1 MSFRINNNIRSLD
14 TYNNL
19 SKTSLKMEKS
29 INKLSSGYRINNAS
43 DDAAG
48 LSISEKMRAQ
58 IRSINRANYNAQ
70 DAVSMLQT
78 AEGGLNETES
88 ILQRMRELAIQASND
103 TLTSSDRLE
112 IQKEIVQLRTSIDDL
127 TKTTE
132 FNTKKLLNGSQ
143 TAFISSSSEYVSAIQ
158 TDDVGSSGDYEIEA
172 RLLKRGTS
180 QVQTT
185 HKFIDKNTGEL
196 AKGTTKL
203 EDIEQFYNANGVFA
217 LATPQKLTLTNNS
230 ASTEVTL
237 DGKMTLN
244 QLAATL
250 QSAMNSSKGL
260 DLKDSNVRM
269 VNPDSNG
276 EGGYLSLTSGG
287 IGNSGDFFITGNQ
300 TMMDIFGFTVSRES
314 KNNVLQVSATDI
326 YGNKRTIKTSAQQM
340 GGLIDGVDV
349 VFDTKLTND
358 LSSAHITTNVDIIDA
373 VRIPNTPYHGYGVQN
388 YPIDMWVCVA
398 SAPGHNNG
406 IISVNIDIN
415 ISSPQDYSF
424 DDVVTSFTSDITNYW
439 QNFDGDKNWHPDT
452 GLSVS
457 IVNNEI
463 CITKVA
469 TADSPTTE
477 FTIRQYN
484 THNTTNYLGI
494 ANGTYNG
501 SVVGNKEA
509 SVAIRGVRHDYNSGK
524 PDIKFN
530 VSDGTNTTTVDF
542 GRPTGANASIL
553 EINDLIDRINNQL
566 SAAGVKVVASVED
579 DSIVFYSNSPEAIVE
594 TSAFDPGDSDQIDYI
609 NNVIGIPF
617 AKAEYES
624 KAFRVHVVD
633 RSSQFQIGANIGQRM
648 GISIRDMSAKALG
661 IENLDMSTSK
671 GAQSAIKKLDHAI
684 SSVSAERS
692 KLGAYSNRLNHTVNN
707 LENTATNLTDSES
720 RIRDVDMAAEMINF
734 ISSQI
739 MQQAG
744 TAMLAQANTMGQS
757 VLSLLG

>member
-1 MSFRINNNIRSLD
+1 MSLRINNNISSIGA
-14 TYNNL
+14 YNNL
-19 SKTSLKMEKS
+19 SRSSSNMEKS

-48 LSISEKMRAQ
+48 LSISEKMRVQ
-58 IRSINRANYNAQ
+58 IRSLNRANTNAQ

-112 IQKEIVQLRTSIDDL
+112 IQKEIGQLRTSIDDL
-127 TKTTE
+127 TRTTE

-143 TAFISSSSEYVSAIQ
+143 TALISSSSEYISTIQ
-158 TDDVGSSGDYEIEA
+158 KGEVGSSGDYELEV

-185 HKFIDKNTGEL
+185 HKFLDKNTGEL

-203 EDIEQFYNANGVFA
+203 EDIEQFYNASGVFA
-217 LATPQKLTLTNNS
+217 LASPQKLTLSNNS
-230 ASTEVTL
+230 VSTEVTL

-250 QSAMNSSKGL
+250 QSAMTSSKGL
-260 DLKDSNVRM
+260 DIKDSKVKM
-269 VNPDSNG
+269 VNPDSDG

-300 TMMDIFGFTVSRES
+300 AMMEIFGFSVARES
-314 KNNVLQVSATDI
+314 SNNVLQVSATDI
-326 YGNKRTIKTSAQQM
+326 FGNKKTVKTSSQQM
-340 GGLIDGVDV
+340 AGLIDGVDV
-349 VFDTKLTND
+349 VFDTKLTNE

-388 YPIDMWVCVA
+388 YPIDMWVSIA
-398 SAPGHNNG
+398 AAPGHNNG

-424 DDVVTSFTSDITNYW
+424 DDIVTSFTADITNFW
-439 QNFDGDKNWHPDT
+439 QNRDGDKNWNPDT

-457 IVNNEI
+457 IVDNEI

-469 TADSPTTE
+469 TDDSPTTE

-484 THNTTNYLGI
+484 NHNTTNYLGI

-553 EINDLIDRINNQL
+553 EINDLLDRINNQL
-566 SAAGVKVVASVED
+566 SAAGVNVTATVENN
-579 DSIVFYSNSPEAIVE
+579 SIVFYASTPEAIVE
-594 TSAFDPGDSDQIDYI
+594 TSAFDPGNDAQINYI
-609 NNVIGIPF
+609 NDVIGIPF
-617 AKAEYES
+617 ARAEYEGKS
-624 KAFRVHVVD
+624 FRVHVVD
-633 RSSQFQIGANIGQRM
+633 RSSQFQIGANTGQRM

-671 GAQSAIKKLDHAI
+671 GVQSAIKKLDHAI

-692 KLGAYSNRLNHTVNN
+692 KLGAYSNRLNHTMSN
-707 LENTATNLTDSES
+707 LENAATNLTDAES
-720 RIRDVDMAAEMINF
+720 RIRDADMAAEMINF
-734 ISSQI
+734 ISAQI

-744 TAMLAQANTMGQS
+744 TAMLVQANTSGRS

>member
-1 MSFRINNNIRSLD
+1 MSLRINNNISSIGA
-14 TYNNL
+14 YNNL
-19 SKTSLKMEKS
+19 SRSSSNMEKS

-48 LSISEKMRAQ
+48 LSISEKMRVQ
-58 IRSINRANYNAQ
+58 IRSLNRANTNAQ

-112 IQKEIVQLRTSIDDL
+112 IQKEIGQLRTSIDDL
-127 TKTTE
+127 TRTTE

-143 TAFISSSSEYVSAIQ
+143 TALISSSSEYISTIQ
-158 TDDVGSSGDYEIEA
+158 KGEVGSSGDYELEA

-185 HKFIDKNTGEL
+185 HKFLDKNTGEL
-196 AKGTTKL
+196 ATGITKL
-203 EDIEQFYNANGVFA
+203 EDIEQFYNSSGVFA
-217 LATPQKLTLTNNS
+217 LASPQKLTLSNNS
-230 ASTEVTL
+230 VSTEVTL

-250 QSAMNSSKGL
+250 QTAMTSSKGL
-260 DLKDSNVRM
+260 DIKDSKVKM
-269 VNPDSNG
+269 VNPDSDG

-300 TMMDIFGFTVSRES
+300 AMMDIFGFTVTRES

-326 YGNKRTIKTSAQQM
+326 SGNKKTIKTSSQQM
-340 GGLIDGVDV
+340 AGLIDGVDV

-373 VRIPNTPYHGYGVQN
+373 VRIPNTPYHGYGVAN
-388 YPIDMWVCVA
+388 YPIDMWVSIA
-398 SAPGHNNG
+398 AAPGHNNN
-406 IISVNIDIN
+406 IISVNIDVHIT
-415 ISSPQDYSF
+415 SPQDYSF
-424 DDVVTSFTSDITNYW
+424 EDVVSSFTDDITNLW
-439 QNFDGDKNWHPDT
+439 QNFDGDKNWHPNT

-457 IVNNEI
+457 IVDNEI

-469 TADSPTTE
+469 TDDSPTTE

-484 THNTTNYLGI
+484 NHNTTNYLGI

-501 SVVGNKEA
+501 SVVGSKDP

-553 EINDLIDRINNQL
+553 EINDLMDRINNQL
-566 SAAGVKVVASVED
+566 SAAGVNVTATVED
-579 DSIVFYSNSPEAIVE
+579 NSIVFYASTPEAIVE
-594 TSAFDPGDSDQIDYI
+594 TSAFDPGNDAQINYI

-617 AKAEYES
+617 ARAEYEGKS
-624 KAFRVHVVD
+624 FRVHVVD
-633 RSSQFQIGANIGQRM
+633 RSSQFQIGANTGQRM
-648 GISIRDMSAKALG
+648 GISIGDMSAKALG
-661 IENLDMSTSK
+661 IENLDMSTTK
-671 GAQSAIKKLDHAI
+671 GAQYAIKKLDQAL
-684 SSVSAERS
+684 SKVSAERS
-692 KLGAYSNRLNHTVNN
+692 KLGAYSNRVSHTMSN
-707 LENTATNLTDSES
+707 LENAATNFTDAES
-720 RIRDVDMAAEMINF
+720 RIRDADMAAEMINF
-734 ISSQI
+734 ISAQI

-744 TAMLAQANTMGQS
+744 TAMLVQANTSGQS